1 MSPLNKASRSEQLKV
16 NVSSAEKELLMQRA
30 VAAGRSLS
38 DYLRHVGLGAR
49 AGASAVQVMQLI
61 GLLEEG
67 LTLLEQIAHQQ
78 DAEQDN
84 GLVIL
89 ARLHRIEQ
97 LLVMLAPVPFV
108 ARTSAC

>member
-1 MSPLNKASRSEQLKV
+1 MSPLNKPSRSEQLKV
-16 NVSSAEKELLMQRA
+16 NVSSAEKEVLLQKA
-30 VAAGRSLS
+30 AAAGRSLS

-49 AGASAVQVMQLI
+49 AGASAVQVLQMV
-61 GLLEEG
+61 GLLEEA
-67 LTLLEQIAHQQ
+67 LALLEQIAQQ
-78 DAEQDN
+78 QAPAQGD

-89 ARLHRIEQ
+89 ARLQRIEQ

>member
-1 MSPLNKASRSEQLKV
+1 MPPCDKTKRPERLKV
-16 NVSSAEKELLMQRA
+16 NVSPAEKELLMQRA
-30 VAAGRSLS
+30 AAAGRSLS

-49 AGASAVQVMQLI
+49 AGASAVQVMQLV

-67 LTLLEQIAHQQ
+67 LTLLEQIADQQ
-78 DAEQDN
+78 DAAQDN